1 MTAKNTNKNP
11 VMIIGWRLHYETY
24 CMVAM
29 CFNSADHEATVVMKV
44 CVAVLFFRSAAAEVA
59 E

>member
-1 MTAKNTNKNP
+1 
-11 VMIIGWRLHYETY
+11 MIIGWRLHCETY

-29 CFNSADHEATVVMKV
+29 CFKSADHEPTVVMKV
-44 CVAVLFFRSAAAEVA
+44 CVAVLLFRSAAAEVV